1 MVSSTDR
8 LFSRYKFTAFLIQ
21 LVSNC
26 GIILFEN
33 IKDLQL
39 IFAKHVGIKL
49 NQGLQ
54 RPAKNIK
61 DLQLIFEKWFLEWDH
76 CNKVFAEVEKPELIK
91 IETDRIRSLR
101 IRLRKFFL
109 EKNKNIFQNFR
120 FLCDFFSSFRLTY
133 KLELIAMTTND
144 ALTDIELI
152 ARINRTN
159 DPHWFG
165 ILYDRYSKRVY
176 NKCLMFVKD
185 PTEAEDLAHDI
196 FVKAFLHLKQ
206 FKGSSLFST
215 WLFSIT
221 YNFCISNLRSRKEM
235 REMPE
240 TEIACTQNEVPD
252 EDFLALRV
260 MHLEQALTEISPLEK
275 MILLMKY
282 QDDMSIKEIQEA
294 LNLGES
300 AVKMRLKRS
309 KNRVVELCNN
319 YKQPTT

>member
-1 MVSSTDR
+1 
-8 LFSRYKFTAFLIQ
+8 
-21 LVSNC
+21 
-26 GIILFEN
+26 
-33 IKDLQL
+33 
-39 IFAKHVGIKL
+39 
-49 NQGLQ
+49 
-54 RPAKNIK
+54 
-61 DLQLIFEKWFLEWDH
+61 
-76 CNKVFAEVEKPELIK
+76 
-91 IETDRIRSLR
+91 
-101 IRLRKFFL
+101 
-109 EKNKNIFQNFR
+109 
-120 FLCDFFSSFRLTY
+120 
-133 KLELIAMTTND
+133 MTTNE

-152 ARINRTN
+152 ARITRTN

-206 FKGSSLFST
+206 FRGSSLFST

-221 YNFCISNLRSRKEM
+221 YNFCISYLRSRKDIC
-235 REMPE
+235 EMPE
-240 TEIACTQNEVPD
+240 NEIACAQDEVPD
-252 EDFLALRV
+252 EDFLSLRV
-260 MHLEQALTEISPLEK
+260 MHLEQALAEISPLEK

-282 QDDMSIKEIQEA
+282 QDDMSIKEIQDA

-319 YKQPTT
+319 YKQPIT